1 MGAIYAKVRGN
12 TYRLVVNE
20 QGQLLPR
27 DQRPLVQICARGWQD
42 PCGCRPAA
50 PLTHT
55 GSVPPVGGRQSPST
69 ICSTCH
75 STVCHCGREPE
86 PPLAARAPRT
96 VWRPTVR
103 QAKSC
108 GDGRRAPAAEDF
120 GGSGPYPAGA
130 RATLTSALLGVLWGG
145 SYGGP
150 QRHEGSST
158 TWGVR
163 TRMGCPWEDR
173 PLVAVW
179 SRHARKDV
187 SQTQLY
193 IQAVP

>member
-12 TYRLVVNE
+12 TSRLVVNE

-103 QAKSC
+103 QAKWLAMRAEMV
-108 GDGRRAPAAEDF
+108 GVPPPPKTLEEVVRIQQEHGRR
-120 GGSGPYPAGA
+120 
-130 RATLTSALLGVLWGG
+130 
-145 SYGGP
+145 
-150 QRHEGSST
+150 
-158 TWGVR
+158 
-163 TRMGCPWEDR
+163 
-173 PLVAVW
+173 
-179 SRHARKDV
+179 
-187 SQTQLY
+187 
-193 IQAVP
+193 